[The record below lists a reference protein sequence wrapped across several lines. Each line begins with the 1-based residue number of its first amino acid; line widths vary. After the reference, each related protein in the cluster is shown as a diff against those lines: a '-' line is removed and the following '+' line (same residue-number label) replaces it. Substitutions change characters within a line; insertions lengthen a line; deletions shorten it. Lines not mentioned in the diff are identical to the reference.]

1 MATKANS
8 GGKAPRP
15 KSHAPKK
22 TKSGAPEPKV
32 IKPKGKTKT
41 FASVESWEKR
51 SSGSWTSGQ
60 SSTLNPGSTAAIT
73 RRRSSKKYQAMNKK
87 VIRPRVR
94 KQADNS

>member
-15 KSHAPKK
+15 KSHGPKK
-22 TKSGAPEPKV
+22 TPSGAPEPKV

-41 FASVESWEKR
+41 FEKR
-51 SSGSWTSGQ
+51 STGHWTSGQ
-60 SSTLNPGSTAAIT
+60 SSALNPGSTAAIT

>member
-1 MATKANS
+1 MTKANS

-15 KSHAPKK
+15 KSHAPKT
-22 TKSGAPEPKV
+22 TKSGAPTPK
-32 IKPKGKTKT
+32 ITKPKGKTKT
-41 FASVESWEKR
+41 FASVESWEKK

-73 RRRSSKKYQAMNKK
+73 RRRSSSKYQAMNKK

-94 KQADNS
+94 KQADR

>member
-15 KSHAPKK
+15 KSMGPKM
-22 TKSGAPEPKV
+22 TKSGAPKPR
-32 IKPKGKTKT
+32 ITKPKGETKT
-41 FASVESWEKR
+41 FTSVESWEKK

-60 SSTLNPGSTAAIT
+60 ASSLNPGSTAAIT

-94 KQADNS
+94 KQADR